1 MKFLK
6 HITTAAVLVGALSVG
21 ALAVEQKNDQKPP
34 KKPAEV
40 ERPEKQPP
48 PPPRNESRGGDQ
60 GRNRGDKDNRRGRP

>member
-6 HITTAAVLVGALSVG
+6 HIITAAALVCTLSVG
-21 ALAVEQKNDQKPP
+21 AFADEQKHDQKPP

-48 PPPRNESRGGDQ
+48 PPPRNESRGEDQ
-60 GRNRGDKDNRRGRP
+60 GRGRGDKDNRRGRP